1 MKSSLLGP
9 LEQQVMDVLWASEK
23 PLKPQEVLGKLKG
36 KYAYTTIMTILKR
49 MADKKILDRKM
60 DGKAFEYCP
69 CSNKEAFLK
78 KNLSS
83 IYGGLVGNYG
93 ELAIAQFVDE
103 VSSNKEDLELL
114 KQYIES
120 NTKS

>member
-1 MKSSLLGP
+1 
-9 LEQQVMDVLWASEK
+9 MDVLWASEK

-69 CSNKEAFLK
+69 CSNKESFLK

-83 IYGGLVGNYG
+83 IYGGLVGSYG

-120 NTKS
+120 NTNS